1 MTIRKHFL
9 ILHRKTITMID
20 KNGPDDHIGKSGENG
35 QNFLVVG
42 IGASAGGINALREF
56 FENVPQHSGMAY
68 VVILHLSPDYD
79 SRLAQVIQLTCNIPV
94 SKVEERTRI
103 KPDHVYVIPPD
114 KSLVMVD
121 GYVEVNTINT
131 IEERRAPVDIF
142 FRTLAESHGS
152 RAVAVIL
159 SGTGANGSMGLKRV
173 KENGGVAFVQNPRQA
188 EYNEMPRNAIAT
200 DLVDA
205 VLPVGEI
212 PSRIIA
218 YRDRL
223 GSVHIPPESTVRPED
238 QQQALRDIFT
248 QLRVRTGHDFSNYK
262 RATVL
267 RRIER
272 RINITNLPDLPSY
285 ANFVRDVHDESQALL
300 KDLLI
305 SVTNFFRDKYAFTY
319 LENEVI
325 PRLLEGKSSEDKIRV
340 WVTGCAT
347 GEEAYS
353 IAMLF
358 AERTLNVLDSP
369 TIQIFATD
377 IDDQALT
384 QAREGVYSLND
395 AADVSP
401 DRLRHFF
408 NKEEYGYRVRREL
421 REMIL
426 FANHNVIKDPPFSRL
441 NLVTCRNMLIYLNQS
456 AQARVM
462 ETLHFALNPGGY
474 LFIGS
479 SESADNVSDL
489 YVPVSKEHH
498 FYQSRPVA
506 AKSIPIPDLSPSF
519 RFDPRQ
525 QAEQVNL
532 QEKRVLE
539 RITFSELHQQL
550 LERYAPPSVVVNQD
564 LDVVHLSEKAG
575 TYLQMSGGEP
585 SNNLLKLIRP
595 ELRLEL
601 RSGLYQAVQ
610 RKVNLELKNLKVK
623 VDDVN
628 ETINIIIRPV
638 FHHTD
643 ANRGYILLIF
653 EKVEEP
659 SQGKSID
666 SPFKP
671 DPVAAQLEEE
681 LIRSKAQLRGSIE
694 QYEVQAEELKA
705 SNEELQ
711 AMNEELRS
719 SAEELETSKEEL
731 QSINEELTTVNQ
743 ELKVKIDE
751 LSHSN
756 NNFQN
761 LINSTDIGTIFL
773 DRTFRV
779 KLFTPAARQI
789 FNLILNDI
797 GRPLSDISNKLI
809 DVNLLSDAEMVID
822 KLQTI
827 EREVRTNDK
836 RVYMMRVLPYRTAED
851 RINGVV
857 VTFVNITERKNAELE
872 LRQSEANLRL
882 LMDSI
887 SDYAIITFNTDL
899 IITGWNKGAQK
910 IFGYAN
916 EEILGKSIEALFTPE
931 DIESGKFA
939 GEIKKLHDTG
949 KADDERWHLRKDGT
963 RFFAS
968 GIVNK
973 MNEGKKGYV
982 KIARDTTASK
992 LIEQQKDEFIGVA
1005 SHELKTPVTSIKG
1018 YVEVLQE
1025 IFSDNSDK
1033 QTAGLMTKLNVQ
1045 VDRLAKLI
1053 TDLLD
1058 TTRLSEGHLL
1068 FDKED
1073 IDVNALI
1080 EECKESFQGITGNH
1094 KIVLK
1099 LQNVPR
1105 LRGDRE
1111 RIQQVLTNLISN
1123 AIKYSP
1129 KGGDIVVSSDS
1140 KNNSLIIAVEDNGI
1154 GISDD
1159 SQKML
1164 FQRFYR
1170 STNPMISTFPGLG
1183 LGLYIT
1189 SEIVKRHGGS
1199 ITVESKEGKGSKFI
1213 VTLPLDHHSQS

>member
-1 MTIRKHFL
+1 M
-9 ILHRKTITMID
+9 
-20 KNGPDDHIGKSGENG
+20 PSEN
-35 QNFLVVG
+35 
-42 IGASAGGINALREF
+42 F
-56 FENVPQHSGMAY
+56 FENVPQFSGIAY
-68 VVILHLSPDYD
+68 VVILHLSPQYD
-79 SRLAQVIQLTCNIPV
+79 SKLAQVLQLATKIPV
-94 SKVEERTRI
+94 SKVEERTKI
-103 KPDHVYVIPPD
+103 QPDHVYVIPPD
-114 KSLVMVD
+114 KSLSMID
-121 GYVEVNTINT
+121 GFIVVNPINSV
-131 IEERRAPVDIF
+131 EERRAPVDIF
-142 FRTLAESHGS
+142 FRTLAESHS
-152 RAVAVIL
+152 ASAVAVIL

-205 VLPVGEI
+205 VLPVGDI
-212 PSRIIA
+212 PSKIIA

-223 GSVHIPPESTVRPED
+223 GSVYIPSETSTPEE
-238 QQQALRDIFT
+238 QQHALRDIFT

-262 RATVL
+262 RGTVL

-272 RINITNLPDLPSY
+272 RINVNNLPDLASY
-285 ANFVRDVHDESQALL
+285 AGFVRDIHNESQALL

-305 SVTNFFRDKYAFTY
+305 SVTNFFRDKYAFAY
-319 LENEVI
+319 LENEII
-325 PRLLEGKSSEDKIRV
+325 PQLLNEKTSEDKIRV

-353 IAMLF
+353 IAILF
-358 AERTLNVLDSP
+358 AEKTLNVLDAP

-377 IDDQALT
+377 IDETALA

-401 DRLRHFF
+401 ERLRRFF
-408 NKEEYGYRVRREL
+408 NKEQHGYRVRREI

-441 NLVTCRNMLIYLNQS
+441 NLISCRNMLIYLNQS
-456 AQARVM
+456 AQVRVM
-462 ETLHFALNPGGY
+462 ETLHFALNPGGF

-479 SESADNVSDL
+479 SESVDGAGDL

-498 FYQSRPVA
+498 VYQSRPVVA
-506 AKSIPIPDLSPSF
+506 RNIPVPDLAHSF
-519 RFDPRQ
+519 RFEEPPP
-525 QAEQVNL
+525 AEPPNL
-532 QEKRVLE
+532 HEKRVLE
-539 RITFSELHQQL
+539 RITYNELHQQL
-550 LERYAPPSVVVNQD
+550 LEKYAPPSVVVNQD
-564 LDVVHLSEKAG
+564 FDLVHLSEKAG
-575 TYLQMSGGEP
+575 RYLHMTGGEP
-585 SNNLLKLIRP
+585 SNNLLKLIRQ

-610 RKVNLELKNLKVK
+610 RKTNLELKNLKVK
-623 VDDVN
+623 IDDSS
-628 ETINIIIRPV
+628 ETLNIIIRPV
-638 FHHTD
+638 IHHTD
-643 ANRGYILLIF
+643 TNRGYILIIF
-653 EKVEEP
+653 EKVEEL
-659 SQGKSID
+659 SKERNAD
-666 SPFKP
+666 SHIKP
-671 DPVAAQLEEE
+671 DPVAAHLEEE

-773 DRTFRV
+773 DRSFRV
-779 KLFTPAARQI
+779 NLFTPAARQI

-797 GRPLSDISNKLI
+797 GRPLSDISNRLI
-809 DVNLLSDAEMVID
+809 DVDVLADAEMVIE

-827 EREVRTNDK
+827 EREIRTNDR

-857 VTFVNITERKNAELE
+857 VTFINITDRKNAELE

-887 SDYAIITFNTDL
+887 SDYAIITFNTDFM
-899 IITGWNKGAQK
+899 ISGWNKGAQK
-910 IFGYAN
+910 IFGYN
-916 EEILGKSIEALFTPE
+916 SDEILGKHINVLFIQE
-931 DIESGKFA
+931 DIESGAF
-939 GEIKKLHDTG
+939 EQELKKLTETG
-949 KADDERWHLRKDGT
+949 KAEDERWHLRKDGSK
-963 RFFAS
+963 FFAS
-968 GIVNK
+968 GIINK
-973 MNEGKKGYV
+973 MKEGKMGYV
-982 KIARDTTASK
+982 KIARDMTASK
-992 LIEQQKDEFIGVA
+992 IIEQQKDEFIGIA

-1018 YVEVLQE
+1018 YVEVLHDIIDENKDRQSFD
-1025 IFSDNSDK
+1025 I
-1033 QTAGLMTKLNVQ
+1033 LVKLNVQ
-1045 VDRLAKLI
+1045 VNRLATLI

-1058 TTRLSEGHLL
+1058 TTKIAEGQLQ
-1068 FDKED
+1068 FDKEEF
-1073 IDVNALI
+1073 DVNVLI
-1080 EECKESFQGITGNH
+1080 EECRDDFQRLSSNH
-1094 KIVLK
+1094 PVQLN
-1099 LQNVPR
+1099 LQKVPR
-1105 LRGDRE
+1105 LNADRE

-1129 KGGDIVVSSDS
+1129 KGGEVIISTAS
-1140 KNNSLIIAVEDNGI
+1140 KNHSLIIVVEDKGI
-1154 GISDD
+1154 GISED

-1170 STNPMISTFPGLG
+1170 SANPVITTFPGLG
-1183 LGLYIT
+1183 LGLYIAA
-1189 SEIVKRHGGS
+1189 EIVKRHGGN
-1199 ITVESKEGKGSKFI
+1199 IRVESKEGKGSKFI
-1213 VTLPLDHHSQS
+1213 VTLPLKSLSDY